1 MAVVGPTASGKTALS
16 VDLAERFGG
25 EVINADSRQVYRHM
39 DIGTAKPSPEERRRA
54 PHHLLDVAAP
64 DQDFSLGTFL
74 ASARDISGDITRR
87 GHLPLL
93 VGGSGQYIWA
103 LLEGWDVPAIPPDPG
118 FRQELKTIAE
128 QQGSDT
134 LHRRLAGVDPQRAAA
149 IDPRNVRRVIRAL
162 EVHHHTGAGP
172 SRFRPRL
179 PNPPPSLVI
188 GLTTGREH
196 LYQRIDRRLDAMMD
210 QGFLAEVEGLLGMGY
225 SLSNA
230 ALNCPGYRELAERL
244 AGQCSLDDAVQRTKF
259 RTHRMARRQYTWFKP
274 SDQRIHWLETEAP
287 DVAERASGLVESFLK
302 EHPPVVQ

>member
-1 MAVVGPTASGKTALS
+1 MVGPTASGKTRLS
-16 VDLAERFGG
+16 LGLAERFGG
-25 EVINADSRQVYRHM
+25 EIINADSRQVYRHM

-74 ASARDISGDITRR
+74 SSARDIVSDIGRR
-87 GHLPLL
+87 GHLPAI

-103 LLEGWDVPAIPPDPG
+103 LLEGWDVPAIPPDPA
-118 FRQELKTIAE
+118 FRQELEAVAE
-128 QQGSDT
+128 QKGSAV
-134 LHRRLAGVDPQRAAA
+134 LHRRLAEIDPRRAAA

-162 EVHHHTGAGP
+162 EVHHHTGVLP
-172 SRFRPRL
+172 SRLGNRL
-179 PNPPPSLVI
+179 PDPPPSLVI

-210 QGFLAEVEGLLGMGY
+210 AGFLEEVVTLLEMGY
-225 SLSNA
+225 SMSHA
-230 ALNCPGYRELAERL
+230 ALNCPGYRELSEHL
-244 AGQCSLDDAVQRTKF
+244 AGNCTLEEAVAQTKF

-274 SDQRIHWLETEAP
+274 SDQRIHWLEA
-287 DVAERASGLVESFLK
+287 ASPGALGQAAGLVESFLK

>member
-16 VDLAERFGG
+16 VALAQRFGG
-25 EVINADSRQVYRHM
+25 EIINADSRQVYRHM

-64 DQDFSLGTFL
+64 DEDFSLGNFL
-74 ASARDISGDITRR
+74 ASARDIFEDIMRR
-87 GHLPLL
+87 GRLPFV

-103 LLEGWDVPAIPPDPG
+103 LLEGWDVPTVPPDPG
-118 FRQELKTIAE
+118 FRQELEAIAE
-128 QQGSDT
+128 QEGPDT
-134 LHRRLAGVDPQRAAA
+134 LHRRLAEIDPQRASD

-162 EVHHHTGAGP
+162 EVHHHTGVEP
-172 SRFRPRL
+172 SHL
-179 PNPPPSLVI
+179 GKKITNPPPSLVI
-188 GLTTGREH
+188 GLTTERER

-210 QGFLAEVEGLLGMGY
+210 AGFLGEVEGLVAMGY
-225 SLSNA
+225 SMSHA
-230 ALNCPGYRELAERL
+230 ALNCPGYRELGEHL
-244 AGQCSLDDAVQRTKF
+244 AGQCTLDDATTRTRF

-287 DVAERASGLVESFLK
+287 NALGQAAGLVESFLK